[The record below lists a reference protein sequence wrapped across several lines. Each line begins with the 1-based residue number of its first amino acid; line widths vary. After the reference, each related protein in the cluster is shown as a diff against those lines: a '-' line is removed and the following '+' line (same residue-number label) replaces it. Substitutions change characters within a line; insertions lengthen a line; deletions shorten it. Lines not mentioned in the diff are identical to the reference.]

1 MAKVG
6 EIAGWVGAKA
16 PQGEAEVVRVS
27 GIDGAT
33 ADSLVFAMDQT
44 TLAAALESGAGAILV
59 SNKVELWESPADPR
73 IIWVADPRYA
83 FAVVA
88 RGWQVRGLW
97 LGFILRRWWG
107 MVWRLARGL
116 GLGLGVVGDGVV
128 IGSDCNI
135 LAGVTVYPGT
145 VIGARVVVQAGA
157 GCLGSTGFGYA
168 RSAETGEYVL
178 FPQEGRLVV
187 EDDVEIGANTTIDR
201 GALGET
207 RIGRGTK
214 IDNLVHIGHNCL
226 IGKDVVI
233 AAQTGISG
241 SSVVEDGAVL
251 GGQVGIG
258 EHATVGKG
266 VILGGGAGVLSGK
279 KMHGSG
285 EVFWGRPAR
294 PLKEYCKGPGEAEKT
309 LISGEKRWFVAGKMS
324 GKRGKRCGFWWCRK
338 WRSWWLA
345 GTLGTLGRRAW
356 WRV

>member
-1 MAKVG
+1 MDASALEDATGWGREDLLMAKAS
-6 EIAGWVGAKA
+6 EIAEWVGAKA
-16 PQGEAEVVRVS
+16 PQGEAEIARVS

-33 ADSLVFAMDQT
+33 VDSVVFAMDQT

-59 SNKVELWESPADPR
+59 SNKVELWELPADPR
-73 IIWVADPRYA
+73 ILWVADPRYA

-88 RGWQVRGLW
+88 R
-97 LGFILRRWWG
+97 
-107 MVWRLARGL
+107 RLAGKGFVAGVHPTAVVGEGVEIGEGTWVGPRV
-116 GLGLGVVGDGVV
+116 VVGDGVA
-128 IGSDCNI
+128 IGNDCNI

-145 VIGARVVVQAGA
+145 VIGDRVVVQAGA
-157 GCLGSTGFGYA
+157 VLGATGFGYA
-168 RSAETGEYVL
+168 RNGMTGEYLL
-178 FPQEGRLVV
+178 FPQQGLLIL

-226 IGKDVVI
+226 IGKNVVI

-241 SSVVEDGAVL
+241 SSVVEDGAIL

-258 EHATVGKG
+258 EHATVGAG

-279 KMHGSG
+279 KMRGPG

-294 PLKEYCKGPGEAEKT
+294 PLKEYLRDLARLK
-309 LISGEKRWFVAGKMS
+309 KR
-324 GKRGKRCGFWWCRK
+324 
-338 WRSWWLA
+338 
-345 GTLGTLGRRAW
+345 
-356 WRV
+356 